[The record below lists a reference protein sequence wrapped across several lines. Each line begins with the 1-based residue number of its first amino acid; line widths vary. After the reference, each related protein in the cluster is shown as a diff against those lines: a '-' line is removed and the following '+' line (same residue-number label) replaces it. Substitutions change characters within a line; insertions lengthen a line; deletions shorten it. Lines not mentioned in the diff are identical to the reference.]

1 MHENHELCSLVS
13 FKSHSCLLWCTITS
27 NYVMKMIHRKIHC
40 SVILMSN
47 DDNDNDD
54 VIEAKSPVRKSK
66 RDKKPTKRESFIYDY
81 DKI

>member
-1 MHENHELCSLVS
+1 MYNDFQLCDENDSQENSLFS
-13 FKSHSCLLWCTITS
+13 DFD
-27 NYVMKMIHRKIHC
+27 
-40 SVILMSN
+40 MSN

-66 RDKKPTKRESFIYDY
+66 RDKKTTKRQSFIYDY